1 MRSAQ
6 KFTACV
12 VYEKQA
18 KHGTG
23 GPRTGCL
30 CAPIDQNHQ
39 LSKLDSDDFNIAH
52 DFMQYNLSS
61 NAFK

>member
-1 MRSAQ
+1 MLNE
-6 KFTACV
+6 CLV
-12 VYEKQA
+12 HEK
-18 KHGTG
+18 KVTHGNG
-23 GPRTGCL
+23 GPWTACL

-39 LSKLDSDDFNIAH
+39 LSKLDSDDFKIAH